1 MNDGRNDKLF
11 ILKVSCTDTN
21 TDDVS
26 YVYESIFA
34 NDWEQAVDIL
44 MEELDI
50 EEDWMEIKVEEVYS
64 TTCVKVFEKEDDHH

>member
-50 EEDWMEIKVEEVYS
+50 EEDWMENENR
-64 TTCVKVFEKEDDHH
+64 TCLLLNVDKHH